1 MQKDNRREG
10 KPVPYK
16 ISGDGRSEPRRRMSC
31 RDGILAVR
39 FGEMW
44 TDAQK
49 GVPTGDCGY
58 FRWTRQ
64 CRVPTGDCFFSSL
77 RTGLD
82 IRPAPSVLREQTAL
96 GIRLVFFAFKQGG
109 VKCDRIPF
117 CREDV

>member
-49 GVPTGDCGY
+49 G
-58 FRWTRQ
+58 
-64 CRVPTGDCFFSSL
+64 VPTGDCFFSSL